1 MSPFENGSLAFSLWI
16 SSFLSSAPGIGLPE
30 PRVGSLESQRIDL
43 SQESR
48 FDNCSDFK
56 TGTFMVTVDIV

>member
-1 MSPFENGSLAFSLWI
+1 
-16 SSFLSSAPGIGLPE
+16 LPE